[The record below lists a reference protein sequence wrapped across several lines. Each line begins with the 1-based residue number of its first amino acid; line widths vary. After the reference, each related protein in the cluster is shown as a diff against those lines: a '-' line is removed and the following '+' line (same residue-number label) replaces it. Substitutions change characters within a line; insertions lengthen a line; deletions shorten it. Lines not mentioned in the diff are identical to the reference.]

1 MKREWLSG
9 YHDRMNTVLLM
20 LALAATPA
28 GAEMPPEAL
37 LPYPQVEIVTSE
49 GRMVFALDRP
59 RAPVTVDNFLRYVV
73 DGHYDGTIIHR
84 VVPEFVIQG
93 GGYTADFA
101 ERETR
106 EPIVNE
112 SGNGLSNIQGTIAMA
127 RVDDP
132 HSATAQWY
140 INVSDNSGLD
150 PNRRRWGYAVFGR
163 IVSGLD
169 VALRIA
175 AIETGAAGPFPAEVP
190 TRRVVVERV
199 RVITPEE
206 PE

>member
-1 MKREWLSG
+1 
-9 YHDRMNTVLLM
+9 MNTLLLM
-20 LALAATPA
+20 LTLAASPA
-28 GAEMPPEAL
+28 TADLPPEAL

-49 GRMVFALDRP
+49 GRMVFTLDRP
-59 RAPVTVDNFLRYVV
+59 RAPITVDNFIRYVV

-84 VVPEFVIQG
+84 VIEGFVIQG
-93 GGYTADFA
+93 GGYTPDFA

-106 EPIVNE
+106 DAIVNE
-112 SGNGLSNIQGTIAMA
+112 SGNGLSNIEGTIAMA
-127 RVDDP
+127 RHDNP

-140 INVSDNSGLD
+140 INVGENSRLD
-150 PNRRRWGYAVFGR
+150 PTRRRWGYAVFGR

-175 AIETGAAGPFPAEVP
+175 AIETGPAGPFPSEVP
-190 TRRVVVERV
+190 TRRVLIERI